1 MSIDDF
7 VISLFTAGS
16 KVQTLSMA
24 IWSMTKKNVT
34 PEINAVSTLLFSAVL
49 ILLVI
54 INLREIHQEK
64 RQAQEA
70 AALNG

>member
-64 RQAQEA
+64 KQAQET